1 MSFGRRLLG
10 RDGGPDDG
18 LNLDAL
24 SAALDEVPA
33 GFAFFDPEDRLVSCN
48 PAFREVFESGDDPI
62 PVGAKYAVVFRAAAV
77 KGRIDGVRRDEESWL
92 EERLKAHDAGANRF
106 TLTLRTGR
114 VFEIDERRLPDRSTA
129 MTLLDVTD
137 YERRDAASSTNEQKA
152 RAMLDSVFD
161 GVLTIGADGVVDS
174 ANARAA
180 DIFGRTIETVIGNTM
195 SLLVPDV
202 PLADFLEVDALGS
215 IREFRGRKASGE
227 SLNLDIAISE
237 LPDTW
242 SLQDRRRETRKT
254 FVATIRDVTEQK
266 ALARQL
272 QQAQRMDA
280 IGTLA
285 GGIAHDFNNILGIIM
300 GFGSLIQQDLAEGSE
315 TRENADMVVQAA
327 RRARELVEQILTFSR
342 HSDEQTK
349 LPFDPKPVV
358 KEVLKLIRST
368 VPATIEI
375 AQEITAQEG
384 RLVGDVS
391 QLHQIIMNLCTN
403 AVHAMGSGPGR
414 LSVSLLETHLD
425 GSEAAAWGVSPG
437 TYWHFGVGDTGDGIP
452 ADVLDRVF
460 EPFFTTKERGQG
472 TGLGLAV
479 VHGIVT
485 DHGGVVRVESPPGE
499 GARFHV
505 LLPLVALEQ
514 VDVVTTAA
522 ASAPAG
528 NGRILLVDDE
538 DLIVRM
544 GQKMLSRLGYTV
556 VGATDAEEALET
568 FRADP
573 EAFDL
578 LMTDQTMPGL
588 TGDAL
593 IREVRQIRPAMPVV
607 LCTGYSQVMDA
618 EKAKEMG
625 IDAFVMKPLE
635 GDQVGQIVSQVLA
648 ERRS

>member
-10 RDGGPDDG
+10 RNGALAEGA
-18 LNLDAL
+18 NLEAL
-24 SAALDEVPA
+24 TTALGDVPA
-33 GFAFFDPEDRLVSCN
+33 GFALFDPEDRLVICN
-48 PAFREVFESGDDPI
+48 PVFREVFESGDDPI
-62 PVGAKYAVVFRAAAV
+62 PDGAKYATVFRGAAV
-77 KGRIDGVRRDEESWL
+77 KGRIDGVRRDEEDWL
-92 EERLKAHDAGANRF
+92 DERLRAHDAGPNRF

-114 VFEIDERRLPDRSTA
+114 VFEVDERRLPNSSTA

-137 YERRDAASSTNEQKA
+137 YERREAASNTNEQKA

-174 ANARAA
+174 VNARAA
-180 DIFGRTIETVIGNTM
+180 EIFGRTIEMIIGNTV

-202 PLADFLEVDALGS
+202 PLQDFLASGAIGS

-227 SLNLDIAISE
+227 SLNLDIAVSE
-237 LPDTW
+237 LPDNW

-254 FVATIRDVTEQK
+254 FVATIRDVTEQR

-285 GGIAHDFNNILGIIM
+285 GGIAHDFNNILSIIM
-300 GFGSLIQQDLAEGSE
+300 GYGGLLQQELPEGSE
-315 TRENADMVVQAA
+315 GRENADMVVQAA

-342 HSDEQTK
+342 HSDEQAK
-349 LPFDPKPVV
+349 LPIDPKPVV

-375 AQEITAQEG
+375 AHEITDREG

-391 QLHQIIMNLCTN
+391 QLHQIIMNLSTN

-414 LSVSLLETHLD
+414 LSVSLTESDLA
-425 GSEAAAWGVSPG
+425 GAEAMAWGVEPG
-437 TYWHFGVGDTGDGIP
+437 AYWRFGVADTGEGIP
-452 ADVLDRVF
+452 PNVVDRVF
-460 EPFFTTKERGQG
+460 EPFFTTKELGEG

-485 DHGGVVRVESPPGE
+485 DHGGVVRVESRPGE
-499 GARFHV
+499 GTQFHV
-505 LLPLVALEQ
+505 LLPLTALDQ
-514 VDVVTTAA
+514 AADTAIA
-522 ASAPAG
+522 ATPAPSG
-528 NGRILLVDDE
+528 NGQILLVDDE
-538 DLIVRM
+538 ELIVRM

-568 FRADP
+568 FRANP
-573 EAFDL
+573 ESFDL

-593 IREVRQIRPAMPVV
+593 IRAVRRIRPALPVV
-607 LCTGYSQVMDA
+607 LCTGYSQIMDA

-648 ERRS
+648 ARRS

>member
-1 MSFGRRLLG
+1 MGFGRRLLG
-10 RDGGPDDG
+10 KDGKPPGEV
-18 LNLDAL
+18 NVDAL
-24 SAALDEVPA
+24 SAALDDVPA
-33 GFAFFDPEDRLVSCN
+33 GFALFDSEDRLVLCN
-48 PAFREVFESGDDPI
+48 PAFREVFEAADDPI
-62 PVGAKYAVVFRAAAV
+62 PDGAKYAAIFRGAAV
-77 KGRIDGVRRDEESWL
+77 KGRVDGIRRDEESWL
-92 EERLKAHDAGANRF
+92 DGRIKAHNAGPNRF
-106 TLTLRTGR
+106 TMTLRNGR
-114 VFEIDERRLPDRSTA
+114 VFEIDERRLPNNSTA
-129 MTLLDVTD
+129 MTLLDITD
-137 YERRDAASSTNEQKA
+137 YERREAASSTNEQKA

-161 GVLTIGADGVVDS
+161 GVLTIGADGVIDS
-174 ANARAA
+174 VNARTAE
-180 DIFGRTIETVIGNTM
+180 IFGRPIEMIIGNTT

-202 PLADFLEVDALGS
+202 TLSDFLASEALGS
-215 IREFRGRKASGE
+215 IREFRGRKADGE
-227 SLNLDIAISE
+227 SLNLEIAVSE
-237 LPDTW
+237 LPDNW
-242 SLQDRRRETRKT
+242 SLQDRRRESRKT
-254 FVATIRDVTEQK
+254 FVATIRDVTEQR

-285 GGIAHDFNNILGIIM
+285 GGIAHDFNNILSIIM
-300 GFGSLIQQDLAEGSE
+300 GYGGLIQQDLPPGSE
-315 TRENADMVVQAA
+315 ARENADMVVQAA

-349 LPFDPKPVV
+349 VPFDPKPVV

-375 AQEITAQEG
+375 AQEITAHEG
-384 RLVGDVS
+384 RVIGDVS

-414 LSVSLLETHLD
+414 LSVSLTEKPLGGAD
-425 GSEAAAWGVSPG
+425 ASAWGVNKG
-437 TYWHFGVGDTGDGIP
+437 DYWHLNVADTGDGIP
-452 ADVLDRVF
+452 AEVLDHVF

-485 DHGGVVRVESPPGE
+485 DHGGVVGVESRPGE
-499 GARFHV
+499 GAQFHV
-505 LLPLVALEQ
+505 LLPLASPDKV
-514 VDVVTTAA
+514 VDAPAVPAA
-522 ASAPAG
+522 APTG
-528 NGRILLVDDE
+528 NGQILLVDDE
-538 DLIVRM
+538 ELIVRM
-544 GQKMLSRLGYTV
+544 GQKMLSRLGYIV

-568 FRADP
+568 FRASP
-573 EAFDL
+573 ESFDL

-593 IREVRQIRPAMPVV
+593 IRAVRRIRPALPVV

-635 GDQVGQIVSQVLA
+635 GDQVGQIVSQVLDA
-648 ERRS
+648 RRS